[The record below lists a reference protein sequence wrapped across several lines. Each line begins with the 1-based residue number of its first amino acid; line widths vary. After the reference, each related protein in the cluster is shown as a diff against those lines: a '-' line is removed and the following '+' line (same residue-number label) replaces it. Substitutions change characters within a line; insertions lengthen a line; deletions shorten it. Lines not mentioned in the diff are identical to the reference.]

1 MVVENL
7 KGAGDVRS
15 RQASAVA
22 AMAIALTLSG
32 CAVAGAADTAGQSTP
47 VGVSAAPT
55 PCAEFPAGISPE
67 GPDFEGWW
75 SSAPADADGT
85 VLTDPADWP
94 AQMREHPRTALVD
107 AATGRVVSTW
117 DRLACG
123 PIHDFTTPSQL
134 TGSQIVVLDADTGD
148 ILETLAARG

>member
-1 MVVENL
+1 M
-7 KGAGDVRS
+7 RS
-15 RQASAVA
+15 RQVSAA
-22 AMAIALTLSG
+22 AAIVITLALGG
-32 CAVAGAADTAGQSTP
+32 CAAAGAVEVPRQSAAASE
-47 VGVSAAPT
+47 SAAPT
-55 PCAEFPAGISPE
+55 PCAEFPAGTSPK

-75 SSAPADADGT
+75 SSSPADANGNI
-85 VLTDPADWP
+85 LTDPADWP

-123 PIHDFTTPSQL
+123 PIHDFTAPSQL

-148 ILETLAARG
+148 VLETLAPRR